1 MNNDVFVSI
10 ELAGTTHSVG
20 ILHVTENRGTI
31 TSVFSYD
38 DSYLRLPAAY
48 SIDPQLPLMRGNQV
62 VLGGLPGA
70 VRDASPDRWGRNL
83 IQKSILAHHSGHG
96 SRFVG
101 EVDFLLG
108 VSDATRHGALRFRTD
123 PQGPHL
129 DNTSTVPPLLQLGRL
144 RQAAWQ
150 ISTDSDG
157 EAVKELLGAGTQSLG
172 GARPKAAVH
181 DGDRQLLA
189 KFSHPTDDYDQV
201 GAECVALDLATL
213 AGIDTPWHDLITLDS
228 NRALLVERFDR
239 TPTGRIGYISAM
251 TLTGLSDGDTVDY
264 VLIGEE
270 LQNHGSRVA
279 ADLGQLWRR
288 MVFSL
293 AISNVDDHGRNHGFL
308 RDKTGWRLS
317 PVFDV
322 TPDPLGGPRATS
334 MAGGQSVDECFEALP
349 VIAALW
355 TISSDTQTAIAQD
368 VAEAL
373 DQWPR
378 QTKERGVSGPRIT
391 ALTALI
397 AHHTQRIRR
406 MWSGSA

>member
-1 MNNDVFVSI
+1 MNSNVFVSV

-20 ILHVTENRGTI
+20 VLHVTENRATI

-38 DSYLRLPAAY
+38 DSYLRLHGAY
-48 SIDPQLPLMRGNQV
+48 SIDPQLPLTRGNQV
-62 VLGGLPGA
+62 VPGGLPGA

-83 IQKSILAHHSGHG
+83 IQKNIVAQDAGHG

-123 PQGPHL
+123 REGPHL
-129 DNTSTVPPLLQLGRL
+129 DNTSTVPPLIQLGRL

-157 EAVKELLGAGTQSLG
+157 DAVKQLLGAGTQSLG
-172 GARPKAAVH
+172 GARPKAAVY

-189 KFSHPTDDYDQV
+189 KFSHPTDEYDQV
-201 GAECVALDLATL
+201 GAECVALDIAVL

-228 NRALLVERFDR
+228 DRALLVQRFDR
-239 TPTGRIGYISAM
+239 TSAGRIGYISAM

-270 LQNHGSRVA
+270 LRNHGSGVDV
-279 ADLGQLWRR
+279 DLVQLWRR
-288 MVFSL
+288 MVFSVAL
-293 AISNVDDHGRNHGFL
+293 NNVDDHGRNHGFL
-308 RDKTGWRLS
+308 RDKAGWRLS

-322 TPDPLGGPRATS
+322 TPDPFGGPRATS

-349 VIAALW
+349 VIAADW
-355 TISSDTQTAIAQD
+355 TIGFDKQTLIARD
-368 VAEAL
+368 VAQAL
-373 DQWPR
+373 DQWPH
-378 QTKERGVSGPRIT
+378 QTTVRGVSGPRIA
-391 ALTALI
+391 ALTTLI
-397 AHHTQRIRR
+397 AQNTQRIRR
-406 MWSGSA
+406 MWPGSA